1 MDDIY
6 IYDYSSFFIATLY
19 DYYEA
24 NGDRD
29 TLEELW
35 PVAYE
40 QIHIS
45 LARLDGHGL
54 VQDDDTWYCF
64 LDWHDELNKQAGAQ
78 AVLIYN
84 MRRALKIAH
93 DLGKSEQEAWIRVQ
107 IRYLWDEEQEY
118 FISGEARQ
126 VSWASQVWMILA
138 EVVDAPLARKLLER
152 LERNENAIGMATPYM
167 VHHYVDALVLSG
179 QREKAMEQI
188 RKYWGGMLKNGA
200 DTFWE
205 LYDPKDKTFSPYGS
219 NLVNSYCHA
228 WSCTPSYFI
237 RRYFS

>member
-1 MDDIY
+1 MKNI
-6 IYDYSSFFIATLY
+6 
-19 DYYEA
+19 
-24 NGDRD
+24 
-29 TLEELW
+29 
-35 PVAYE
+35 
-40 QIHIS
+40 
-45 LARLDGHGL
+45 
-54 VQDDDTWYCF
+54 F
-64 LDWHDELNKQAGAQ
+64 LIGGTMG
-78 AVLIYN
+78 V
-84 MRRALKIAH
+84 
-93 DLGKSEQEAWIRVQ
+93 GKTTTCQ
-107 IRYLWDEEQEY
+107 
-118 FISGEARQ
+118 SGEARQ

-138 EVVDAPLARKLLER
+138 EVVDAPLARNLLER

-205 LYDPKDKTFSPYGS
+205 LYDPEDKTFSPYGS